1 MRLFEKFG
9 EMSSAEEINEL
20 AKNLLK
26 EGDTESLKAMAKEN
40 GISEDYVEFFMSGE
54 IPMLC
59 DALDA
64 AIGKLDIEAKEIEA
78 EGIMIDWID
87 YIKAQCMDNEQIA
100 MKVRTKGKSL
110 KGCIGK
116 LMAWGFEHKKTI
128 DKDIVTA
135 AGINASRVDFGM
147 PGMAEAKRLIREYY
161 FGGDR
166 NA

>member
-1 MRLFEKFG
+1 MLFEKFG
-9 EMSSAEEINEL
+9 EMGSYEEINEL
-20 AKNLLK
+20 AENLLA

-64 AIGKLDIEAKEIEA
+64 AIGKLDLEAKEIEA
-78 EGIMIDWID
+78 EGIMVDWVD
-87 YIKAQCMDNEQIA
+87 YIEAQCMENEKLALQ
-100 MKVRTKGKSL
+100 VRTKEKSL

-116 LMAWGFEHKKTI
+116 LMAWGFKHKKTI